1 MLMPTMPVYL
11 VEELGIS
18 TSEVGMVL
26 SSYTIGLLCV
36 RPFSGYLV
44 DCFSR
49 KPLYVFAFTIF
60 ACLFAGYWFAMT
72 VYTIMAVRFI
82 QGGFMGLTSVS
93 GNTITIDVIP
103 SKRRGE
109 GMGFYG
115 LTINLAMSLAPL
127 VAVGLYDRH
136 GFFWIIGGALV
147 IALVGIGSVGLIR
160 YPKREKVPRPAFSL
174 DRFILVKALPAALAY
189 LLVAIPYGMLLSFVV
204 LYGKEIEVPNPGY
217 FFICMAIGVGTARL
231 ISGRLVDHGKIHV
244 VSIVSLVSLAISF
257 SVFATV
263 HTSFVF
269 FACALAIGIGFGV
282 SVPAFQ
288 CLFVNV
294 APHHMRGTATSTYL
308 TSFDFGMGIGM
319 LSAGFIATRA
329 NAVILVSH
337 DRAFIDNTTFRT
349 LEIELGNIYDYKV
362 KYSEYVVLRQER
374 REQQQRAYENQ
385 QKKLADTEAFIER
398 FRYKAT
404 KSVQVQSRI
413 KQLEKVER
421 IEVDDVDTAM
431 LRLKFPPAPRSG
443 SCSSPLARA

>member
-1 MLMPTMPVYL
+1 MSETKPVLWNRNFVQCCISYFLMNFAFYMLMPTMPVYL

-136 GFFWIIGGALV
+136 GFFGDRVGRDRLRRADPLSETGESASSGLLVGSFYLGESASCGLGLFAGRYTLWDVALV
-147 IALVGIGSVGLIR
+147 RGIIW
-160 YPKREKVPRPAFSL
+160 
-174 DRFILVKALPAALAY
+174 
-189 LLVAIPYGMLLSFVV
+189 
-204 LYGKEIEVPNPGY
+204 
-217 FFICMAIGVGTARL
+217 
-231 ISGRLVDHGKIHV
+231 
-244 VSIVSLVSLAISF
+244 
-257 SVFATV
+257 
-263 HTSFVF
+263 
-269 FACALAIGIGFGV
+269 
-282 SVPAFQ
+282 
-288 CLFVNV
+288 
-294 APHHMRGTATSTYL
+294 
-308 TSFDFGMGIGM
+308 
-319 LSAGFIATRA
+319 
-329 NAVILVSH
+329 
-337 DRAFIDNTTFRT
+337 
-349 LEIELGNIYDYKV
+349 
-362 KYSEYVVLRQER
+362 
-374 REQQQRAYENQ
+374 
-385 QKKLADTEAFIER
+385 
-398 FRYKAT
+398 
-404 KSVQVQSRI
+404 
-413 KQLEKVER
+413 
-421 IEVDDVDTAM
+421 
-431 LRLKFPPAPRSG
+431 
-443 SCSSPLARA
+443 